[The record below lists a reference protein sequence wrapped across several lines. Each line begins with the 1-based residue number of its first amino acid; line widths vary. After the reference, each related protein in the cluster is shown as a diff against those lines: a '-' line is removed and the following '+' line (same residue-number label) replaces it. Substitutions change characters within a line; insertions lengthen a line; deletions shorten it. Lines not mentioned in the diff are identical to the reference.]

1 MFQTGF
7 DEPLLTAMYVD
18 KKLAGI
24 AAVQTL
30 SRLNRAY
37 PGKCEVCVLD
47 FANNEG
53 DVADAF
59 AKYYRTT
66 LLAGET
72 DPNKLHDLIAV
83 MEGYEVYAGSD
94 VERVVRRFLEGAERP
109 LLDPTLD
116 ACAARYMELEVG
128 EQIAFKSAAKNFV
141 RTYQFLAMILSSSN
155 AAWEKMSIFLHL
167 LVPKLPSPP
176 EEDLAE
182 GILETVDL
190 GSYRNAARE
199 AIAILCADEDAVLSP
214 VPTGSA
220 AHPREPE
227 LDPLSEIVA
236 AFNKSFGNIV
246 WTEDDEVRRQIYTLP
261 AQVAQDSAYRN
272 AMKNS
277 DAQNARTES
286 DRILDEIIYK
296 NLEDYLKVVQHMQS
310 TPGFKERLR
319 DFVFDTTYNGG
330 GVPRVPEQYVPYAE
344 QSREAADR
352 EDRFGKRS

>member
-1 MFQTGF
+1 M
-7 DEPLLTAMYVD
+7 
-18 KKLAGI
+18 
-24 AAVQTL
+24 
-30 SRLNRAY
+30 
-37 PGKCEVCVLD
+37 
-47 FANNEG
+47 
-53 DVADAF
+53 
-59 AKYYRTT
+59 
-66 LLAGET
+66 
-72 DPNKLHDLIAV
+72 
-83 MEGYEVYAGSD
+83 
-94 VERVVRRFLEGAERP
+94 
-109 LLDPTLD
+109 
-116 ACAARYMELEVG
+116 G

-167 LVPKLPSPP
+167 LVPKLPAPP

-182 GILETVDL
+182 GILETIDL

-199 AIAILCADEDAVLSP
+199 AIVILCADEDAVLSS

-220 AHPREPE
+220 AHPTARE

-246 WTEDDEVRRQIYTLP
+246 WTEDDEVRRQIYSLP
-261 AQVAQDSAYRN
+261 VQVAQDRAYRN

-286 DRILDEIIYK
+286 DRVLQDIIYK
-296 NLEDYLKVVQHMQS
+296 NIEDYLKLILHMQS
-310 TPGFKERLR
+310 TPGFEDRLR

-330 GVPRVPEQYVPYAE
+330 GVPRVPTLPYDPHEPERYAPYAE

-352 EDRFGKRS
+352 EEGFGRRY